1 MKLRKGMVVAVTF
14 NDHAMNTETPPEF
27 VAYGMIST
35 VTPDTLIIDAW
46 HYADK
51 ETPRDDNVESFTIM
65 RSAIKRIVR
74 LTDAR

>member
-14 NDHAMNTETPPEF
+14 RDHAMNTETPPEF

-35 VTPDTLIIDAW
+35 VTPDTLIVDAW

-51 ETPRDDNVESFTIM
+51 DVPRDGNVESFTIM
-65 RSAIKRIVR
+65 RSAIKRIAR

>member
-35 VTPDTLIIDAW
+35 VTPDTLIVDAW

>member
-14 NDHAMNTETPPEF
+14 RDHAMNTETPPEF
-27 VAYGMIST
+27 TAYGMISN
-35 VTPDTLIIDAW
+35 VTPDTLILDAW

-74 LTDAR
+74 LTDTR

>member
-14 NDHAMNTETPPEF
+14 NDHAMNSETPPEF

-46 HYADK
+46 HYADG
-51 ETPRDDNVESFTIM
+51 EIQRDNNVESFTIM
-65 RSAIKRIVR
+65 RSAIKRIAR
-74 LTDAR
+74 LTAPQ

>member
-14 NDHAMNTETPPEF
+14 RDHAMNTETPPEF
-27 VAYGMIST
+27 TAYGMIST
-35 VTPDTLIIDAW
+35 VTPDTLILDAW

-74 LTDAR
+74 LTDTR

>member
-14 NDHAMNTETPPEF
+14 RDHAMNTETLPEF

-35 VTPDTLIIDAW
+35 VTPDTLIVDAW

-51 ETPRDDNVESFTIM
+51 DVPHDGNVESFTIM
-65 RSAIKRIVR
+65 RSAIKRIAR